1 MSRIDSLADRRAVPD
16 LVLRQGSRGAA
27 LLAALA
33 VLAVG
38 IVLALTL
45 SGGDRPGPA
54 APAASSTQ
62 PTQAQQQAKVEAE
75 IGLTPPPARKDS
87 KGVGIVLI
95 QRTQGR
101 RQLVAAVQGLPRP
114 PAGGYGIWL
123 YTSAAKARWL
133 GFFASRDA
141 KGRLLARGELT
152 APIED
157 YREVLVTRES
167 RGGPGR
173 PGPVFLRGRIPRPA
187 RASG

>member
-87 KGVGIVLI
+87 KAVGIVLI

-114 PAGGYGIWL
+114 
-123 YTSAAKARWL
+123 
-133 GFFASRDA
+133 
-141 KGRLLARGELT
+141 
-152 APIED
+152 
-157 YREVLVTRES
+157 
-167 RGGPGR
+167 
-173 PGPVFLRGRIPRPA
+173 
-187 RASG
+187 